1 MYAVQP
7 MLFPPELLNLIFLS
21 FRLRE
26 TEEKVKQL
34 QDDLDKAIRSKEQLY
49 HQLDELQV
57 SLRQQITHFSSNHL
71 P

>member
-7 MLFPPELLNLIFLS
+7 MLFPPELLSLIFLS